1 VTQKI
6 HGSAIEIRG
15 PMSRDHVKE
24 LVMGSPHVEEFEV
37 PPALDRMIQTNFS
50 RRVVCKS
57 FRRIKVKMSQA
68 LKGRP
73 IWICHNPIKFSPHST
88 IGPTVVTTSIVHI
101 LEAKV

>member
-37 PPALDRMIQTNFS
+37 PPALDRMIQTNFG

-57 FRRIKVKMSQA
+57 FRRIKVKMSQREDQYGFVIT
-68 LKGRP
+68 LSSFL
-73 IWICHNPIKFSPHST
+73 H
-88 IGPTVVTTSIVHI
+88 TVPLVQ
-101 LEAKV
+101 L